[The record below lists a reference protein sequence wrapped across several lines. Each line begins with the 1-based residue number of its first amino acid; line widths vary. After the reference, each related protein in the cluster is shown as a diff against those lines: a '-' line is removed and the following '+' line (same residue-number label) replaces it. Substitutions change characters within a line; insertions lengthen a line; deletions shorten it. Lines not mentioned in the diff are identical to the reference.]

1 MSPQSTFDY
10 VIVGAGSAG
19 CLLAA
24 RLSENSNVRGALVE
38 AGNLPT
44 ALASGSAPGK
54 SGFSLLSVRFKGGV
68 YFRGTLRQHVIPFVS
83 HAHIQSRIADRTHRH
98 APTAG
103 SLAIFPAGIDGDGD
117 ARSNLDAVLVAI
129 DPDRSRLAAADGS
142 ALGACSNNCFSG
154 FDQALFDF
162 ARTLAAE
169 SATGNHTGSLFWN
182 EIADG
187 FIDGLVARHTSE
199 LRELRGLEAL
209 GTDDLKRVR
218 DYIVAHLNEPM
229 RVSKLASIVGHSPSH
244 FSRVFTRSVGVTPHR
259 YVVHLRL
266 QSALELVRDRRYTLA
281 EIASGTGFAD
291 QSHLTRWVQRVHGV
305 SPTELVA

>member
-1 MSPQSTFDY
+1 MSAQSTFDY

-24 RLSENSNVRGALVE
+24 KLSENSNVRGALVE
-38 AGNLPT
+38 VGNLPT

-98 APTAG
+98 APTVG
-103 SLAIFPAGIDGDGD
+103 SLAIFPAGIDCDAD

-129 DPDRSRLAAADGS
+129 DPERSRLAAADGS
-142 ALGACSNNCFSG
+142 ALGACSNDCFSG

-169 SATGNHTGSLFWN
+169 SATGTGSPFWN

-187 FIDGLVARHTSE
+187 FIDGLVARDTSE
-199 LRELRGLEAL
+199 LRELRRLEAL

-244 FSRVFTRSVGVTPHR
+244 FSRVFTRSVGITPHR

-266 QSALELVRDRRYTLA
+266 QSALELVRGRRYSLA

-291 QSHLTRWVQRVHGV
+291 QSHLTRWVRRVHGV